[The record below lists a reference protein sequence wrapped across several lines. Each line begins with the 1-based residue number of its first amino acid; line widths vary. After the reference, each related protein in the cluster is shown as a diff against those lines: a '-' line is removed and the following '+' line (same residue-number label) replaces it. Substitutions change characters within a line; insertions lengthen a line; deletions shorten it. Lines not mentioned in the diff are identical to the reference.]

1 MLTFVS
7 YFRQLY
13 KFILFFLSYLKTII
27 SEQLIHRRIKRT
39 IQKVPIYILHSLWI
53 ASPVVNAC
61 DKSDTVVTTNES
73 TLTQHHHPKSIV
85 NIWVHSWYC
94 TFYVFGQIH
103 RFKRSLPLDSFFF
116 FFLFECGCSVL
127 PPPSFEKT
135 TFVSLCCF
143 CSFVEYQLLICVS
156 ACFGTLFYWCIC
168 FFFHHYHTVLITV
181 VLWQVLK
188 WWTSVLQLF
197 SSPSVIMLTVLG
209 LLPDI
214 NFAVFVNI
222 HEITCWNFYCDHIES
237 INHVGKNLH
246 LDSFKSSHSWN

>member
-53 ASPVVNAC
+53 ASPVINVC
-61 DKSDTVVTTNES
+61 DKSDTLVTTNES

-103 RFKRSLPLDSFFF
+103 CFKRSLPLEFIHFFI
-116 FFLFECGCSVL
+116 FFLNVDVQFFHPHLLKRLPLFHCVAFAPLLNISCWYVWVPVLELCSIDV
-127 PPPSFEKT
+127 
-135 TFVSLCCF
+135 FVS
-143 CSFVEYQLLICVS
+143 SFII
-156 ACFGTLFYWCIC
+156 TILF
-168 FFFHHYHTVLITV
+168 
-181 VLWQVLK
+181 
-188 WWTSVLQLF
+188 
-197 SSPSVIMLTVLG
+197 
-209 LLPDI
+209 
-214 NFAVFVNI
+214 
-222 HEITCWNFYCDHIES
+222 
-237 INHVGKNLH
+237 
-246 LDSFKSSHSWN
+246 